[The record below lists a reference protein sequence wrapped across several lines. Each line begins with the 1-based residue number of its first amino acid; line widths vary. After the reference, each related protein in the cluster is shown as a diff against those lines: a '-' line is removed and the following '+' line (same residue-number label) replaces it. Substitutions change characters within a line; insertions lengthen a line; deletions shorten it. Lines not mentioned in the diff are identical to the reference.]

1 MKKRI
6 LAGLLCAVM
15 TASLLATDTISLAA
29 GKTDT
34 VAATSAT
41 SPSIDQSQDT
51 SGTSSTASDTSAS
64 DSSASDEQS
73 SVISLGTKKVNGV
86 SITIEAPEGVLPD
99 GASFTVKAITGKDQD
114 KIENT
119 VEKELTDDET
129 LESLQSFD
137 ITIYDQDG
145 TEIQPDGSVN
155 VIFKNAD
162 AADAIADPAKEV
174 KIFHMDDSLKSAEEV
189 TKVDT
194 TSDALKI
201 EADHFSVY
209 TIAVTD
215 NAEDVDKA
223 ASGFI
228 TGVSLQK
235 ATSKGNDQYDYTDLT
250 ESTELKDGDTVAL
263 KFEYKIVKANNAK
276 EYKFKISCDEGIP
289 IKNPMKA
296 SIINSTSE
304 NVVGEA
310 TLTLDT
316 DGKMGTVTVTFNDTA
331 ASESVLQQGVSTGT
345 FWIGADLDADKL
357 GNGGPV
363 ELKWSLNGTEQ
374 SNSTK
379 FKSAIIQPTPKVSVS
394 KEANTNDM
402 TNHVI
407 KWTVTLTPSVTNLDS
422 SIDFNDY
429 VKSLSFTDTISEGE
443 CENAYID
450 GTGDDYTSFKPTV
463 TIQSG
468 NTSQP
473 LNDVLSYDSSSKQLS
488 FKNGGLSSEQ
498 LGDSFKSGD
507 QVVITYYTKYNVE
520 KIDGGKDIKNNASS
534 TLTPYQIIE
543 DTEKPGVKVG
553 TEEEE
558 SKKVTGTNTT
568 IANIAGGSVTKEDA
582 VRVNGTKVK
591 WVIGATNTLGYENP
605 TLTDTIPKG
614 LSFDDTCG
622 VWVGDTKIEKALEKA
637 PSTSVTQSS
646 YYYKKNDDGTTTIY
660 FYLLSS
666 VTSEQTITYET
677 IVNEDAASEDG
688 SKLQNHVVF
697 TWGTGTPPGT
707 HQIDEKTAYVDVGSL
722 YATKSGP
729 YNAATHQL
737 DWTITMSNLAVKV
750 GGNEV
755 TITDKFDTT
764 AAYKQFLVKKST
776 EDTEPSDWT
785 GAVKLTVEGKD
796 FYLTPTN
803 LDGDT
808 GFYSGFVLKLN
819 STDTTGAFEALKGV
833 TGSGDSE
840 TASAKVTLSY
850 KTQLDPNLQ
859 STYGNNFKGQ
869 TKNTTTIESGDLP
882 SKKITISATPDVE
895 SKMLS
900 KSCDSSGYD
909 YVKHKASWT
918 LIVNTNQ
925 MEMTSPVVVDSLNQP
940 YWQYDENSLV
950 VKDVSSS
957 TETMLAADKDY
968 TVMFVQS
975 ADADTTSKMEISLTA
990 GSATTTNKK
999 YQITYDTYLPDNKL
1013 EQLNT
1018 NETVTVENT
1027 AKINAKEVY
1036 SELKATGKITINKGV
1051 LSKKYDSTDSDYGAN
1066 WIITLNENY
1075 AAVTN
1080 ETNTAITISDTIDS
1094 ALLFPNVSDAIKVVQ
1109 YPLSDTSN
1117 SVDLADKTDYT
1128 WTFDEK
1134 TGKLDITF
1142 LKSNK
1147 VNDPARLTDKYVI
1160 TISTVVSK
1168 SGSYSN
1174 EVNLEGTDVGQTSKN
1189 TAKSKQVRLSGGYT
1203 GGFSNL
1209 FATIQLTKKDLSGT
1223 TVLSGATYEVYKAD
1237 KTTKVGEITTV
1248 SDSKLNV
1255 LTVSAG
1261 TNGAGATYYL
1271 KEMTAPS
1278 GYQKSED
1285 WIQADVKG
1293 GETTEV
1299 VALDIANGVE
1309 TATYKISKQSLE
1321 QGLELVG
1328 ATLTISTDSDGKNVI
1343 TSWTSDGT
1351 THEVTLADG
1360 TYYLTEKAVPY
1371 GYTEADQICFTVTK
1385 GTDGIGTITSVTKG
1399 GSVEDNVSGNMLIM
1413 KDSVK
1418 TESGTTTV
1426 KISKQAAGQGT
1437 ELKGAKL
1444 TVTAVKNGTTATI
1457 DSWTSDGSTHEISDI
1472 AYQVAYTLT
1481 EDQAPTGYDKAES
1494 ITFKL
1499 VKEDDGNVIYI
1510 LNTSTGVWEKSD
1522 KTSVIMEDKRTGTSD
1537 GNNGGGSGN
1546 SGGSSNDP
1554 EDNTATPTPALK
1566 PSASPSPAA
1575 AAAGDDNGVNG
1586 ANLPKTGGFIGTVTA
1601 YGVGIALILAGCY
1614 LFFKKKKVTGH
1625 DKRRED

>member
-41 SPSIDQSQDT
+41 SPSIDQSEDT

-114 KIENT
+114 KIENI

-137 ITIYDQDG
+137 ITIYDKDG

-162 AADAIADPAKEV
+162 AADAIADPAREV

-215 NAEDVDKA
+215 NEESVDKG

-228 TGVSLQK
+228 TSVSLQK

-263 KFEYKIVKANNAK
+263 KFDYKIVKADNAK
-276 EYKFKISCDEGIP
+276 EYKFKISCDKGIP

-304 NVVGEA
+304 HQVGEA
-310 TLTLDT
+310 TLKLDT
-316 DGKMGTVTVTFNDTA
+316 DGKGGIVTVTFNSMAET
-331 ASESVLQQGVSTGT
+331 ENVLQQNTSIGT

-363 ELKWSLNGTEQ
+363 ELKWKLNGTEQ

-379 FKSAIIQPTPKVSVS
+379 FKSEIIQPTPSVSVS
-394 KEANTNDM
+394 KVADTKDM

-429 VKSLSFTDTISEGE
+429 VKSLSFTDTISDGE
-443 CENAYID
+443 CENAYIAD
-450 GTGDDYTSFKPTV
+450 TENGYTNFKPTV
-463 TIQSG
+463 TIGSG
-468 NTSQP
+468 NTAKQ
-473 LNDVLSYDSSSKQLS
+473 LTDVLSYDSSSKQLS
-488 FKNGGLSSEQ
+488 FTNGGLSSEQ
-498 LGDSFKSGD
+498 LGDSFKSGN
-507 QVVITYYTKYNVE
+507 QIVITYYTKYNVE
-520 KIDGGKDIKNNASS
+520 KIGGGKEIKNNASS
-534 TLTPYQIIE
+534 TLMPYQLVE
-543 DTEKPGVKVG
+543 STETSSVKVG
-553 TEEEE
+553 TDEEE

-568 IANIAGGSVTKEDA
+568 IASIAGGSVTKEDA

-591 WVIGATNTLGYENP
+591 WVIKATNTLGYANP

-614 LSFDDTCG
+614 LTFNNTCG
-622 VWVGDTKIEKALEKA
+622 VWVGDTKIDKALENA
-637 PSTSVTQSS
+637 PGASVTQSS

-677 IVNEDAASEDG
+677 IVNKDAASEDG

-707 HQIDEKTAYVDVGSL
+707 HQIGEKTAYVDVGSL
-722 YATKSGP
+722 YATKSGS

-737 DWTITMSNLAVKV
+737 DWTITMSDLAVKV
-750 GGNEV
+750 GDSEI

-764 AAYKQFLVKKST
+764 AAYKQFLVKKTDSDAEVT
-776 EDTEPSDWT
+776 DWT
-785 GAVKLTVEGKD
+785 GAVKLTVGYKD

-803 LDGDT
+803 LAGDT
-808 GFYSGFVLKLN
+808 DFHAGFVLKLN
-819 STDTTGAFEALKGV
+819 STDTKDAFEVLKGV

-840 TASAKVTLSY
+840 KASADVTLSY
-850 KTQLDPNLQ
+850 KTQLDTNLQ
-859 STYGNNFKGQ
+859 STYGNNFKGK
-869 TKNTTTIESGDLP
+869 TKNTTTIESEDLP
-882 SKKITISATPDVE
+882 SKKITISATPDVV
-895 SKMLS
+895 SNMLS
-900 KSCDSSGYD
+900 KSCNSSGYD

-925 MEMTSPVVVDSLNQP
+925 MEMTTPVVVDSLDQP
-940 YWQYDENSLV
+940 YWQYDETSLAV
-950 VKDVSSS
+950 TDVSSK
-957 TETMLAADKDY
+957 TETTPGAGSDY
-968 TVMFVQS
+968 TVKFTQS

-990 GSATTTNKK
+990 GSTTTTNKK

-1051 LSKKYDSTDSDYGAN
+1051 LSKKYDSTDNDYGAN

-1109 YPLSDTSN
+1109 YPLTGTNN

-1134 TGKLDITF
+1134 TGKLAITF
-1142 LKSNK
+1142 LESDK
-1147 VNDPARLTDKYVI
+1147 VNDPTRLTDKYVI

-1209 FATIQLTKKDLSGT
+1209 FATIQLTKKNLSGT
-1223 TVLSGATYEVYKAD
+1223 VLTGATYEVYKAD
-1237 KTTKVGEITTV
+1237 KTTKVGKITTV
-1248 SDSKLNV
+1248 SDSKQNV

-1261 TNGAGATYYL
+1261 SGGAGATYYL

-1299 VALDIANGVE
+1299 VALDIAEGVK
-1309 TATYKISKQSLE
+1309 TATYKISKQSLG

-1328 ATLTISTDSDGKNVI
+1328 ATLTISTDDAGKNVI

-1371 GYTEADQICFTVTK
+1371 GYTKAVQICFTVQK
-1385 GTDGIGTITSVTKG
+1385 GTDDTGTITSITSG
-1399 GSVEDNVSGNMLIM
+1399 GTLADNVKDNVLIM
-1413 KDSVK
+1413 KDSYDG
-1418 TESGTTTV
+1418 SNTTKV
-1426 KISKQAAGQGT
+1426 SISKVAAGQGT

-1444 TVTAVKNGTTATI
+1444 TVTAVKNGTTETI
-1457 DSWTSDGSTHEISDI
+1457 DSWTSDGSAREISDI

-1481 EDQAPTGYDKAES
+1481 EDQAPTGYDIAES

-1499 VKEDDGNVIYI
+1499 VKEGDGDVIYI

-1522 KTSVIMEDKRTGTSD
+1522 KSSVIMEDRRTGTSG

-1546 SGGSSNDP
+1546 SGGSSDDP
-1554 EDNTATPTPALK
+1554 EDSMATPTPALK